1 MTNTD
6 LETYDE
12 IPGCDWIVSLEG
24 DVPQRL
30 VKIEFDTPT
39 LMALV
44 DIADAATFA
53 GGQHTR
59 DNAVA
64 IREYMLKVVAQLE
77 RRSLHDR
84 DQWEATKHLE
94 EVGA

>member
-12 IPGCDWIVSLEG
+12 IPGVQWIVDYALEP
-24 DVPQRL
+24 PQRRAL
-30 VKIEFDTPT
+30 IDLDTPT

-64 IREYMLKVVAQLE
+64 IRQYMLAVVNQLE
-77 RRSLHDR
+77 RRSLHDHE
-84 DQWEATKHLE
+84 QWQATKHLE
-94 EVGA
+94 EVDA

>member
-1 MTNTD
+1 MTNPD

-24 DVPQRL
+24 EVPQRL
-30 VKIEFDTPT
+30 VKIEFDTAT
-39 LMALV
+39 LIALV

-64 IREYMLKVVAQLE
+64 IREYMLRVVNQLE
-77 RRSLHDR
+77 RRSLHDHE
-84 DQWEATKHLE
+84 QWNATRHLE
-94 EVGA
+94 EVDA